1 MSIEENIF
9 IAKRNI
15 VDYIWKSAN
24 LEGIA
29 VTYPQTQIIFD
40 GLSVAN
46 FKIND
51 INAIVNLKNAWKFV
65 LENIDYPLDF
75 RYLSQI
81 NKLIGDY
88 DIVLF
93 AGKLRN
99 SDVAMGGTKWKPE
112 LPNIEKIE
120 DSIKEINTIENI
132 TDRALTATLYL
143 MRTQPFF
150 DGNKRTAML
159 AGNQIMIQ
167 NGKGI
172 ISIPLEHQE
181 RFREMLIEYYETNN
195 MDNIKEFLY
204 ENCIDGIEFKKEFK
218 KQETIER

>member
-1 MSIEENIF
+1 
-9 IAKRNI
+9 NI

-29 VTYPQTQIIFD
+29 VTYPQTEIIVD
-40 GLSVAN
+40 GLSVN
-46 FKIND
+46 GLKIND
-51 INAIVNLKNAWKFV
+51 INSIVNLKNAWKFV

-81 NKLIGDY
+81 NKIVGNY
-88 DIVLF
+88 NIVLF
-93 AGKLRN
+93 AGQLRN
-99 SDVAMGGTKWKPE
+99 SEVTMGGTKWKPE

-120 DSIKEINTIENI
+120 ETIKKINTIENI
-132 TDRALTATLYL
+132 TDRALTTTLYL
-143 MRTQPFF
+143 MRTQPFY

-181 RFREMLIEYYETNN
+181 KFREMLIDYYETNRMN
-195 MDNIKEFLY
+195 SIKEFLY
-204 ENCIDGIEFKKEFK
+204 KNCIDGIEFKKEFK